1 MMILFNL
8 VTYKYASYAVCQDA
22 LLLFSKCKTDIWY

>member
-22 LLLFSKCKTDIWY
+22 LLNVKLTYGIKHC